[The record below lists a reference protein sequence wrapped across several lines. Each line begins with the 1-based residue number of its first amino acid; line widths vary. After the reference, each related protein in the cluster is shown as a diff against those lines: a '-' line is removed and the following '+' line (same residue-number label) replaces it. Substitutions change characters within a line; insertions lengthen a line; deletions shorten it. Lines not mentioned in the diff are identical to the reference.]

1 MKLGN
6 LLETLHVYTATK
18 SIENVQVNG
27 IKMDSRAVQK
37 NDLFICIEGFTV
49 DGHDFVAQAEEKG
62 ASAIIAQKPIEASIP
77 VILVNDSTKAL
88 AKLSNHFYGYPT
100 NHLHLVGVTGTNG
113 KTTTSYLIDSIF
125 QEAQQTTGLIGT
137 IQMKIGENTYP
148 VKNTTP
154 DSLFLQQNFSQMVDE
169 GVDTAVMEVSSHALD
184 LGRVHGCDFDI
195 AVYTNLSQDHL
206 DFHKDM
212 DDYLRAKSLLFSQL
226 GNGYHQKPKYAVINR
241 DDEHSDF
248 LIKST
253 AQEVITYGLDD
264 RADIVAKNLSLTA
277 SGTSF
282 TLGTPKGDIY
292 IESPLVGKFSVY
304 NMLAAASTAWLSGIS
319 LETIKKSLEHTKG
332 VRGRFEPVLAGQDF
346 GVIVDYAHTP
356 DSLENVL
363 KTVKS
368 FVENRIF
375 VVVGCGGDRDR
386 TKRPLMAQVAVKY
399 SDHTYLTS
407 DNPRSEDPKAI
418 LEDMEKGITG
428 EGYTVIVDR
437 REAINEAVQHATA
450 GDVIV
455 IAGKGHETYQEINGE
470 RTHFDD
476 VEVAKESIQSRY

>member
-6 LLETLHVYTATK
+6 LLETLHVYTTTK
-18 SIENVQVNG
+18 PIDDVQVHD
-27 IKMDSRAVQK
+27 IKMDSRAVQP
-37 NDLFICIEGFTV
+37 NDLFVCIEGFTV
-49 DGHDFVAQAEEKG
+49 DGHAYASQAEEKG
-62 ASAIIAQKPIEASIP
+62 ASAIIAQKPVEASIP
-77 VILVNDSTKAL
+77 VILVSDSHKAL

-100 NHLHLVGVTGTNG
+100 NQFHLVGVTGTNG

-125 QEAQQTTGLIGT
+125 QEENKTTGLIGT
-137 IQMKIGENTYP
+137 IQMKMADETLP

-154 DSLFLQQNFSQMVDE
+154 DALFLQQSFSKMVE
-169 GVDTAVMEVSSHALD
+169 KGVDSAVMEVSSHALD

-195 AVYTNLSQDHL
+195 AVFTNLSQDHL

-226 GNGYHQKPKYAVINR
+226 GNGYNQKPKYAVINR
-241 DDEHSDF
+241 DDENCDF

-253 AQEVITYGLDD
+253 AQEVITYGLESQ
-264 RADIVAKNLSLTA
+264 ADIVAKDLHLTA
-277 SGTSF
+277 HGTTF
-282 TLGTPKGDIY
+282 TLSTPGGDIS
-292 IESPLVGKFSVY
+292 IESPLIGEFSVY

-319 LETIKKSLEHTKG
+319 LSTIKKSLEQTKG

-363 KTVKS
+363 QTVQS
-368 FVENRIF
+368 FVEKRIF
-375 VVVGCGGDRDR
+375 VVIGCGGDRDR
-386 TKRPLMAQVAVKY
+386 TKRPLMAQAAVKY
-399 SDHTYLTS
+399 ADHTYLTS
-407 DNPRSEDPKAI
+407 DNPRTEDPQAI
-418 LEDMEKGITG
+418 LEDMEKGVRG
-428 EGYTVIVDR
+428 QAYEVIVDR
-437 REAINEAVQHATA
+437 REAIQEAVRNAEE

-470 RTHFDD
+470 RIHFDD
-476 VEVAKESIQSRY
+476 VEVAEESIRSNS